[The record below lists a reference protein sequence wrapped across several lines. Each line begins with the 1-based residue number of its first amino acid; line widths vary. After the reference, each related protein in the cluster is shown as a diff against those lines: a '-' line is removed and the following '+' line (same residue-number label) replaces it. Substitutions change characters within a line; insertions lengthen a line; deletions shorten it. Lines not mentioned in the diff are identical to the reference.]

1 MITTSVSLDCN
12 PVWFEGRDLV
22 NYGIS
27 RLDGREGDIFS
38 RYFFEGYTMEE
49 IGVVH
54 RTSKSNV
61 CRIVHKIKCK
71 FRKRVC

>member
-1 MITTSVSLDCN
+1 
-12 PVWFEGRDLV
+12 V